1 MKKLSL
7 PQKLIVVG
15 GLVLGLGLGAVR
27 PRVQADEFAIGS
39 VKPSTMTSSNAETI
53 VQRVITIAIVAGAL
67 LCLYNLIM
75 GAINWITSE
84 GDKGKTEEARN
95 RMLAAAIGILLLAS
109 VWAIFN
115 LVTTIAFGG
124 PNNLS
129 IPTL

>member
-1 MKKLSL
+1 MKKMSLS
-7 PQKLIVVG
+7 QRVIVTG
-15 GLVLGLGLGAVR
+15 GLVLSLGLGLAM

-39 VKPSTMTSSNAETI
+39 VKPSTMTNSNAETI

-115 LVTTIAFGG
+115 LVITIGFGDA
-124 PNNLS
+124 NKLS